1 MRVTADR
8 EVCVGYGQCELLAP
22 EVFEVDDDGAV
33 RVLQDLPDDVDAVRE
48 AVQQCPSGAIA
59 LDGRQVDA

>member
-8 EVCVGYGQCELLAP
+8 ERCVGSGQCELLAP

-33 RVLQDLPDDVDAVRE
+33 RVLQPEPDDDAAVRD
-48 AVQQCPSGAIA
+48 AVQQCPTGA
-59 LDGRQVDA
+59 LSLEG